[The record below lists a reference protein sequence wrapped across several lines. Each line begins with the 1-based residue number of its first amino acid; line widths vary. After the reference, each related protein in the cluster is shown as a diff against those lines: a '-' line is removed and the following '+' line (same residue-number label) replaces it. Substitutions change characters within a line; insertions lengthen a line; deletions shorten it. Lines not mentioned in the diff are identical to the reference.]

1 MSKPLLEIN
10 QITMKFGSLVANED
24 VSFGIHE
31 NEIVG
36 LIGPNGAG
44 KTTLFNCITGFYK
57 PFSGKVLYQGQDI
70 TGMAPHQICKIGV
83 TRTFQIVKTLNEM
96 TVEGM

>member
-36 LIGPNGAG
+36 DRRAH
-44 KTTLFNCITGFYK
+44 
-57 PFSGKVLYQGQDI
+57 V
-70 TGMAPHQICKIGV
+70 
-83 TRTFQIVKTLNEM
+83 
-96 TVEGM
+96 